1 MKNVLLVPGLPL
13 SIALLALGL
22 SSRAP
27 AENTAAKEVPVIL
40 SGGFETNPVDHGR
53 PVALVAGA
61 LGVAP
66 EVFREAF
73 SHVHPAGPGKGPEPE
88 QVRDNK
94 AALMKALAKFGIT
107 NDRLDEVSNRYR
119 YAQWRGERWPTKPA
133 TAYAVVENGTIT
145 KFVIKDGGY
154 GYTSLPVVSVPGVRD
169 YAGKAELKFDKDF
182 VKNGSIAAI
191 AVFPEEKK

>member
-1 MKNVLLVPGLPL
+1 MPGDHELRSRCQSHEPTPSDLMKTVLLVPGLPL
-13 SIALLALGL
+13 SMAILAMGF
-22 SSRAP
+22 SSHAP
-27 AENTAAKEVPVIL
+27 AENSAAKEVPVVFA
-40 SGGFETNPVDHGR
+40 GGYRNNPVDHGR

-94 AALMKALAKFGIT
+94 AALMKALGKYGIT

-119 YAQWRGERWPTKPA
+119 YAQWRGERWAAKPA
-133 TAYAVVENGTIT
+133 KAFAVVENGNIT
-145 KFVIKDGGY
+145 KFVVTDGGY
-154 GYTSLPVVSVPGVRD
+154 GYTSLPEVSVPGR
-169 YAGKAELKFDKDF
+169 A
-182 VKNGSIAAI
+182 
-191 AVFPEEKK
+191 